1 MVLQGYLD
9 LLLQLPLVE
18 RVEDLMER
26 KPNLISG
33 PLQPSS
39 LDGRVEFRDVTFT
52 YPSRPGHEVSFMY
65 HALKSE
71 GRGMLRALS
80 LLIIFL
86 YFR

>member
-1 MVLQGYLD
+1 MKTKLQGYLD

-39 LDGRVEFRDVTFT
+39 LDGRVEFRNVTFT
-52 YPSRPGHEVSFMY
+52 YPSRPGHEVSF
-65 HALKSE
+65 
-71 GRGMLRALS
+71 
-80 LLIIFL
+80 
-86 YFR
+86 